1 MKKTLSIKTKI
12 SLYVIL
18 ISMISSLIIGG
29 FSFLSYKSSL
39 VKFMGIRAQNVAE
52 TVSANIDGDKI
63 SQYDEAGVKDEYYQK
78 LLVYLDKVKK
88 NTEISYLYIMTSA
101 ENQYKYIAEA
111 QSDDDPSQLGDTDS
125 ADQYGPE
132 PIEVLSSGEAAFT
145 GIQSSSEYEDMLS
158 GFAPIYDSSDDVVA
172 VIGVDLSAE
181 LINKTMLTYLP
192 TILIISLVPCVF
204 SFLLILSVVNRLI
217 VKPVEALKSTA
228 KDMANSKISIQHTRI
243 FKQR

>member
-78 LLVYLDKVKK
+78 LLVYLDKDKK
-88 NTEISYLYIMTSA
+88 NTEISYL
-101 ENQYKYIAEA
+101 
-111 QSDDDPSQLGDTDS
+111 
-125 ADQYGPE
+125 
-132 PIEVLSSGEAAFT
+132 
-145 GIQSSSEYEDMLS
+145 
-158 GFAPIYDSSDDVVA
+158 
-172 VIGVDLSAE
+172 
-181 LINKTMLTYLP
+181 
-192 TILIISLVPCVF
+192 
-204 SFLLILSVVNRLI
+204 
-217 VKPVEALKSTA
+217 
-228 KDMANSKISIQHTRI
+228 
-243 FKQR
+243 